1 MMFGRHGLEVRLLNH
16 ARSGGHGN
24 DVAIVDARDPRGQAP
39 HLLGHLVVWQRAGHL
54 GELLGKLD
62 AAMPTQELFGSQR
75 ELGRAGWRRSRRKL
89 DIELQGVAEHAEPH
103 QGAA

>member
-1 MMFGRHGLEVRLLNH
+1 MMLGRHVLEAILLNN
-16 ARSGGHGN
+16 AGSGGHGN

-54 GELLGKLD
+54 GELLGKLG
-62 AAMPTQELFGSQR
+62 AAMPPQELFGSQR
-75 ELGRAGWRRSRRKL
+75 ELWRAGRDRSRRQL
-89 DIELQGVAEHAEPH
+89 DIELKGVAEHAEPH